1 MASPEAERFADMVRQ
16 APRMADMA
24 LSEQRAAGEHAEDL
38 TADPTGARYERV
50 DLTADTPLDA
60 DGVHFEDVADAH
72 PVRGVWALPPAAPA
86 ERAVLYLFGGGHV
99 ITSVAAR
106 RKFAGHLA
114 LAAGARVLLLDY
126 PLAPEH
132 PFPAD
137 VETTTAAYGW
147 LLDQGVPARG
157 LAVAGES
164 SGGGLVLSTLLSAAR
179 HGLPRPAAAY
189 LMSPWADLTCSGA
202 SFDSRADVDLECSR
216 ESLGRMAAQYLDG
229 HDPTD
234 PAASPAL
241 ASPDLLA
248 TALPALLVQVGADEV
263 LLDDSVRVVR
273 SAGIAGVRAE
283 LQIWPG
289 MQHFFQLG
297 VGVYPEAAEAL
308 TIAGSWLRARVTSR
322 ST

>member
-1 MASPEAERFADMVRQ
+1 MASPEAERFADMLRQ

-24 LSEQRAAGEHAEDL
+24 LSDQRAAGEHAEDL
-38 TADPTGARYERV
+38 TESPVGVRYERV
-50 DLTADTPLDA
+50 DLTADAPLDA
-60 DGVHFEDVADAH
+60 DGVRLEDVADEH
-72 PVRGVWALPPAAPA
+72 PVRGVWAVPPGAPA
-86 ERAVLYLFGGGHV
+86 DRAVLYMFGGGHV

-114 LAAGARVLLLDY
+114 LASGARVLLLDY

-137 VETTTAAYGW
+137 VDTTTAAYGW
-147 LLDQGVPARG
+147 LLDQGFPAAG
-157 LAVAGES
+157 IAVAGES

-189 LMSPWADLTCSGA
+189 LMSPWADLTCSGP
-202 SFDSRADVDLECSR
+202 SFDSRADADLECSR
-216 ESLGRMAAQYLDG
+216 ESLGRMAALYLDG
-229 HDPTD
+229 HDPAD

-241 ASPDLLA
+241 APPGLLA
-248 TALPALLVQVGADEV
+248 PALPSLLVQVGADEV

-297 VGVYPEAAEAL
+297 VGVYPEAAQAL
-308 TIAGSWLRARVTSR
+308 TIAGDWLRRRLDQVPQ
-322 ST
+322 